1 MRKPYSRL
9 AILIVAVC
17 TLTLTAVAQESNC
30 SKAASTAEQYQ
41 CANNE
46 LATAEQDLKAAL
58 ADALQRYTPKADE
71 TKENALPP
79 PESAQQAQYERK
91 MRQSLESSQ
100 RIWLQYQSAACAAV
114 SDFYEG
120 GTMGPTETALC
131 KAEIAR
137 QRAKFLRDNFAG
149 DR

>member
-1 MRKPYSRL
+1 M
-9 AILIVAVC
+9 AIC
-17 TLTLTAVAQESNC
+17 TLPLTANAQQPNC
-30 SKAASTAEQYQ
+30 SKAPSTAEQYQ
-41 CANNE
+41 CAHNE
-46 LATAEQDLKAAL
+46 LATAEQDLKTAL

-71 TKENALPP
+71 TKENALPQS
-79 PESAQQAQYERK
+79 ESAEQAQYERK

-100 RIWLQYQSAACAAV
+100 KIWLQYQSAACAAV

-120 GTMGPTETALC
+120 GTIGPTEAALC